1 MMQISSISGYDTYH
15 VQVAAEDCIVLVSY
29 GSPLSTI
36 SLQGIRES
44 SLPLLPFSR
53 TADELLQCQPY
64 YCFYFSGY
72 AFQSPMQN
80 KEAELLL
87 HSKKLHI
94 LFSITVQSPLWW
106 RLGFKIFFSGCTS
119 PVFCLHRSLDERNLS
134 WHLMLVYSLPDD
146 LLLHFLSS
154 YHRWQALPPHSAIE
168 LWGILASFSCLS
180 NVIWKYMLT
189 KSKNTHRSNSNR

>member
-1 MMQISSISGYDTYH
+1 MCRLLLKTALCWSLTD
-15 VQVAAEDCIVLVSY
+15 LP
-29 GSPLSTI
+29 SPPSAFRELENHPCLFCLS
-36 SLQGIRES
+36 LG
-44 SLPLLPFSR
+44 
-53 TADELLQCQPY
+53 TADEPLQCQPY

-106 RLGFKIFFSGCTS
+106 RLGFKIFFFSGCTS
-119 PVFCLHRSLDERNLS
+119 PVFYLHRSLDERNLS
-134 WHLMLVYSLPDD
+134 WHLMLVYSLPDH

-180 NVIWKYMLT
+180 KVIWKYMLT
-189 KSKNTHRSNSNR
+189 KSKNTHRRNSNR